1 MREWVNHK
9 SAFQGRFLRALLG
22 HSWPI
27 NLFLNV
33 LACSKW
39 EFFHVEHLFMTF
51 SWIAMIP
58 LSLQPPNTHMKCT
71 RVGAHPRA
79 LLSASISAILI
90 LSVQSHQICKINL
103 YNLPQITTRYDKPL
117 LFPLKPYTS
126 SLLLISLIHIW

>member
-1 MREWVNHK
+1 MHEQVNCK

-22 HSWPI
+22 QSWPI

-58 LSLQPPNTHMKCT
+58 LSLQPPNTHSKHT
-71 RVGAHPRA
+71 RVGAHTHPLPPA
-79 LLSASISAILI
+79 LP
-90 LSVQSHQICKINL
+90 H
-103 YNLPQITTRYDKPL
+103 
-117 LFPLKPYTS
+117 
-126 SLLLISLIHIW
+126 